1 MVFQKGYMATD
12 SELQG
17 EKKCGL
23 KPLLD
28 IAKSGS
34 YIRSYPEVTCMK
46 GLMEKELAPE
56 L

>member
-1 MVFQKGYMATD
+1 VATD

-17 EKKCGL
+17 ENKCGL
-23 KPLLD
+23 KPLL
-28 IAKSGS
+28 ATLQSRAYVMS
-34 YIRSYPEVTCMK
+34 SPEVTCRK